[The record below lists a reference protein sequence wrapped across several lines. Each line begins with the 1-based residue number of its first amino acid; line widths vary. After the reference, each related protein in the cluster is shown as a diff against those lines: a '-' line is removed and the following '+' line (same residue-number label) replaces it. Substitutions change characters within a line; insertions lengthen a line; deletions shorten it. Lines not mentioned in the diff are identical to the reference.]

1 MTEPTIFDLP
11 KVNDKRGNLSFIE
24 NRKEIPFDIAR
35 TYWIYDVPGGQ
46 RRGSHAFKTQEEV
59 IVALSGSF
67 DVVLHD
73 GKKRKTYHL
82 NRSYKALYVPEMT
95 WRVLENF
102 STNSICL
109 VLSSGSFKEAEY
121 IRNFKEF
128 KRLKNSNHVFNP
140 EPFNHTQP
148 LSDKKERELGI
159 QSSVFDCSLIE
170 FPVIKNRAGN
180 ITPITNSVE
189 VPFDIPRVFYVYDIP
204 YGEVRGIHGHKTC
217 HEIIIAA
224 SGSFEVELDDGTNRR
239 IVTLNRPTYGLHIP
253 PGIWAT
259 QRNYSSGA
267 ICLVLTSDVY
277 DEQKD
282 YIREYNAF
290 KKYKGKE

>member
-1 MTEPTIFDLP
+1 MTGPTIFDLP

-46 RRGSHAFKTQEEV
+46 RRGSHAFKTQKEV

-73 GKKRKTYHL
+73 GKKQKTYHL

-95 WRVLENF
+95 WRVLDNF

-109 VLSSGSFKEAEY
+109 VLSSGSYQETEY

-128 KRLKNSNHVFNP
+128 KRLRNLNQAFHP
-140 EPFNHTQP
+140 EPPSFVRHVA
-148 LSDKKERELGI
+148 DKKELGL

-170 FPVIKNRAGN
+170 FPVIKNRAGS
-180 ITPITNSVE
+180 ITSITNSVE

-204 YGEVRGIHGHKTC
+204 YGEVRGVHSHKKC
-217 HEIIIAA
+217 HQILIAA
-224 SGSFEVELDDGTNRR
+224 SGSFDVELDDGTKRR
-239 IVTLNRPTYGLHIP
+239 IITLNRPTYGLHIP

-259 QRNYSSGA
+259 QRNYSSGT

-277 DEQKD
+277 DEQQD
-282 YIREYNAF
+282 YIREYSAF
-290 KKYKGKE
+290 KKYKEKE

>member
-11 KVNDKRGNLSFIE
+11 KINDRRGNLSFIE
-24 NRKEIPFDIAR
+24 NGKEIPFDIAR

-46 RRGSHAFKTQEEV
+46 RRGSHAFKTQKEV

-73 GKKRKTYHL
+73 GKQQRTYHL

-109 VLSSGSFKEAEY
+109 VLSSGMYEQAEY
-121 IRNFKEF
+121 IRNFRDF
-128 KRLKNSNHVFNP
+128 KRLKEANQTF
-140 EPFNHTQP
+140 QP
-148 LSDKKERELGI
+148 QVPSSIGQQSGEKELGV
-159 QSSVFDCSLIE
+159 QTSVFDCSLIE
-170 FPVIKNRAGN
+170 FPVVKNRAGN
-180 ITPITNSVE
+180 ITPINNSVE
-189 VPFDIPRVFYVYDIP
+189 VPFDVPRIFYVYDIP
-204 YGEVRGIHGHKTC
+204 YGEVRGIHGHKIC

-224 SGSFEVELDDGTNRR
+224 SGSFDVELDDGTNKR
-239 IVTLNRPTYGLHIP
+239 IITLNRPNHGLHIP

-259 QRNYSSGA
+259 QRNYSSGT

-277 DEQKD
+277 DEQGD
-282 YIREYNAF
+282 YIREYGAF

>member
-35 TYWIYDVPGGQ
+35 TYWVYDVPGGQ
-46 RRGSHAFKTQEEV
+46 RRGSHAFRTQKEV

-73 GKKRKTYHL
+73 GKRQKTYHL

-95 WRVLENF
+95 WRVLDNF

-109 VLSSGSFKEAEY
+109 VLSSGVYQESEY

-128 KRLKNSNHVFNP
+128 KRLKNSGETF
-140 EPFNHTQP
+140 
-148 LSDKKERELGI
+148 LSDDTSSAYAPSLVHKNELGG

-170 FPVIKNRAGN
+170 FPVIKNRAGS
-180 ITPITNSVE
+180 ITAITNSVE
-189 VPFDIPRVFYVYDIP
+189 VPFDVPRIFYVYDIP
-204 YGEVRGIHGHKTC
+204 YGEVRGVHSHKKC
-217 HEIIIAA
+217 HQILIAA
-224 SGSFEVELDDGTNRR
+224 SGSFDVELDDGTNRR
-239 IVTLNRPTYGLHIP
+239 TITLNRPTYGLHIP

-259 QRNYSSGA
+259 QRNYSSGT

-277 DEQKD
+277 DEQHD
-282 YIREYNAF
+282 YIREYSAF
-290 KKYKGKE
+290 KKYKEKE